1 MSRMEKRKAIEAK
14 KRNKLTTWML
24 IMAFVASTVLFY
36 FLGPYFFG
44 ALPWQKET
52 EEPYRVVFDDE
63 KYDVPFIVEEEIV
76 FLPLS
81 WVEEQITGK
90 LEIRENPLRVRMI
103 TKNEQLNYEDGTLTE
118 FMNKDDIPFEVSLLE
133 AGDEIYFPLSG
144 LDMLLDHK
152 TTHHPEAEL
161 ITIDQL
167 RKPYQSAT
175 VTEETALRE
184 DVGLFSR
191 SIIDIEAGES
201 VRVLETWENHV
212 YIRTDRGFFGFLP
225 KDSVQTLRSHEP
237 ATNQLLMKHASPRT
251 LEHPFG
257 MVWEYVGNTHPDR
270 SEDEVIPALSVV
282 SPTWFELENEMGD
295 LVGKAQFRY
304 AAYMRDRGYQIWG
317 LVTNAFD
324 PDMTESF
331 LMNTEAQDHFI
342 RQLLLY
348 ASLYQME
355 GINLDFENIHYRNQQ
370 ELTDFVHRLSE
381 KIRDQGLIL
390 SIDVTIPGGSLNWS
404 QVYDRSGLAPLVDY
418 VCVMTYDEHWGSSP
432 VAGSVASVGWVENGI
447 QNTLKEVPA
456 EKVLLG
462 LPFYTRLWEEITQ
475 PDGSVSVSS
484 RALGMDYAES
494 ILEEN
499 DIIRDDW
506 QWLEEAGQYYAEY
519 EADEIRYRIWLENE
533 RSIALKAS
541 LIDDY
546 GLAGFAGWRKG
557 FERTAIWDVLK
568 DALY

>member
-1 MSRMEKRKAIEAK
+1 MSRMEKRKTIEAK
-14 KRNKLTTWML
+14 KRDKLTAWML
-24 IMAFVASTVLFY
+24 IMVFIASTVLFY
-36 FLGPYFFG
+36 FFGPYFFG
-44 ALPWQKET
+44 ALPWQREP

-63 KYDVPFIVEEEIV
+63 KHDVSFVVEEEIV

-81 WVEEQITGK
+81 WVEDQVTGE
-90 LEIRENPLRVRMI
+90 LEIRQNPLRARMI
-103 TKNEQLNYEDGTLTE
+103 VEEEQLNYEDRNLTE
-118 FMNKDDIPFEVSLLE
+118 FMRNDDIPLEVSLLE

-152 TTHHPEAEL
+152 TTYHPETEL
-161 ITIDQL
+161 VTIDQL
-167 RKPYQSAT
+167 RKPYQSAS
-175 VTEETALRE
+175 VREDTALRE

-191 SIIDIEAGES
+191 RMTDLEAGES
-201 VRVLETWENHV
+201 VRVLETWENHI
-212 YIRTDRGFFGFLP
+212 YIRTDGGFFGFLP
-225 KDSVQTLRSHEP
+225 KDSVQLLRRHEP
-237 ATNQLLMKHASPRT
+237 ETEHLFIQHVPPST

-257 MVWEYVGNTHPDR
+257 MVWEYVGNAHPDR
-270 SEDEVIPALSVV
+270 SEDEIIPALSVV

-304 AAYMRDRGYQIWG
+304 ATYMRDRGYQIWG

-348 ASLYQME
+348 ASLYRME
-355 GINLDFENIHYRNQQ
+355 GINLDFENIYYQNQQ

-381 KIRDQGLIL
+381 KLRDQGLIF

-404 QVYDRSGLAPLVDY
+404 QVYDRSSLAPLVDY
-418 VCVMTYDEHWGSSP
+418 VCVMTYDEHWANSP
-432 VAGSVASVGWVENGI
+432 VAGSVASIGWVETGI
-447 QNTLKEVPA
+447 QNTLKEVPP

-462 LPFYTRLWEEITQ
+462 LPFYTRLWEETTQ
-475 PDGSVSVSS
+475 PDGSITVSS

-499 DIIRDDW
+499 NIGRENW
-506 QWLEEAGQYYAEY
+506 QWLEEAGQHYAEF
-519 EADEIRYRIWLENE
+519 EAEGMRYRIWLEDE

-541 LIDDY
+541 LVKDY

-557 FERTAIWDVLK
+557 FEKTTIWDVLK
-568 DALY
+568 DTL